1 MKILA
6 RLGMWLKMNYEEL
19 TNEELLNIISEVKK
33 ELNYRKAKL
42 EETIKEADILT
53 DTVEFEFYE
62 VGKYNWVPYVARCTY
77 SKIENDGIK
86 RVFKSLDKTK
96 SDNEVV
102 VAGKWKAQELQV
114 YDIRRSK
121 ARKYYILLNGG
132 SGDFCFSFS
141 FQNLSPEEYYS
152 KAWSSNTK
160 NFVELNNA
168 GIDTYLLTMP
178 HNEKYNVG
186 NKRINNV
193 NDIVNICYK
202 L

>member
-1 MKILA
+1 
-6 RLGMWLKMNYEEL
+6 MWLRMNYEEL
-19 TNEELLNIISEVKK
+19 TNKELLNIISEVKK

-102 VAGKWKAQELQV
+102 VAGKWKASELQV

-121 ARKYYILLNGG
+121 ARKYYILLNGELIEIG
-132 SGDFCFSFS
+132 NPMDAQQVARVKQYLKGDIG
-141 FQNLSPEEYYS
+141 LE
-152 KAWSSNTK
+152 ALL
-160 NFVELNNA
+160 ELN
-168 GIDTYLLTMP
+168 GLKEI
-178 HNEKYNVG
+178 
-186 NKRINNV
+186 
-193 NDIVNICYK
+193 IVEVMDELK
-202 L
+202 D

>member
-1 MKILA
+1 
-6 RLGMWLKMNYEEL
+6 MWLKMNYEEL

-77 SKIENDGIK
+77 SASETDGIK

-102 VAGKWKAQELQV
+102 IAGKWKASELQV
-114 YDIRRSK
+114 YDIRKSK
-121 ARKYYILLNGG
+121 VRKYYILLNGELTPIG
-132 SGDFCFSFS
+132 SPNEAQQVARVKQYLKGEID
-141 FQNLSPEEYYS
+141 LE
-152 KAWSSNTK
+152 ALL
-160 NFVELNNA
+160 ELN
-168 GIDTYLLTMP
+168 GLKEI
-178 HNEKYNVG
+178 
-186 NKRINNV
+186 
-193 NDIVNICYK
+193 IVEVMDELK
-202 L
+202 D